1 MAFQT
6 SRDRSTDVGP
16 FGDYVRKG
24 HVYRLEDGRVGIV
37 RYIGKLVAV
46 AKGEW
51 IGLELSQGKGRNN
64 GTVKGTSYFSC
75 PAGQGVF
82 VQINRIQSK
91 ERARR
96 SRTMTDISSYV
107 RKAGPREIGRNDRF
121 DEYKGDEP
129 SSPVEWLKM
138 MEIEKPWEGG
148 SWLKER
154 TGTYRSGASRGRS
167 RTVRKK
173 GPREI
178 GRDDR
183 FEAYREP
190 ERPRH
195 SMDLAKD
202 WLERVSTDKPWSGGD
217 DFLKEKNLEA
227 RTTRR
232 NSGNSTMRSR
242 DIGLKKEGP
251 REIGRNDDFRPYF
264 E

>member
-6 SRDRSTDVGP
+6 SRDRSTDVGT

-24 HVYRLEDGRVGIV
+24 HAYRLEDGRVGVV

-46 AKGEW
+46 ASGEW
-51 IGLELSQGKGRNN
+51 IGFELTNGKGRNN

-75 PAGQGVF
+75 PSGQGVF
-82 VQINRIQSK
+82 VQINRVRSK
-91 ERARR
+91 ERGRR
-96 SRTMTDISSYV
+96 SKTMTDISSYV
-107 RKAGPREIGRNDRF
+107 RKAGPRDIGRNDRF

-129 SSPVEWLKM
+129 TSPQDWLKL

-154 TGTYRSGASRGRS
+154 AGTYRSGATRS
-167 RTVRKK
+167 RSCVTPKK
-173 GPREI
+173 GPRDI
-178 GRDDR
+178 GRDKR

-190 ERPRH
+190 ARERR
-195 SMDLAKD
+195 SMDVAKD
-202 WLERVSTDKPWSGGD
+202 WLERVSTEKPWAGGD
-217 DFLKEKNLEA
+217 DFLKEKTLEA

-242 DIGLKKEGP
+242 DMGIKKRGP
-251 REIGRNDDFRPYF
+251 REIGRNNDFRPYM